1 MDSGVHIFTRLVCV
15 YEDVFVRIVLPS
27 LEDKDEVYITWKS
40 LSMGLFFRK
49 NSHLGVADCKIYSN
63 DYRIKQVHLL
73 SIVMRWNYWKYT
85 EVREYWRLVIIVVTF
100 SIYPYDDECFERA
113 SISRKENHS
122 HEFLLAHTTFMCY
135 KSLELQ
141 KCEITIRITVMFKTK
156 R

>member
-73 SIVMRWNYWKYT
+73 SIVMRWNY
-85 EVREYWRLVIIVVTF
+85 
-100 SIYPYDDECFERA
+100 
-113 SISRKENHS
+113 
-122 HEFLLAHTTFMCY
+122 
-135 KSLELQ
+135 
-141 KCEITIRITVMFKTK
+141 
-156 R
+156 